1 MVPLRLDGWN
11 TPVTQ
16 RRWKRLAG
24 LICAGA
30 SLFVAGIEDA
40 EAATRRWDGSSSALW
55 SDAANWEEN
64 VAPVN
69 GDDLVF
75 PSGGANTVNQNDIV
89 GLQVNSVVLEGNYTI
104 TGQPITLGAG
114 GLAVNASST
123 VTWGLE
129 TILSAVQTWAI
140 PVGSSS
146 LIRSGR
152 VDLNNQAL
160 TFDVA
165 GSVSGPGDIIGTAPI
180 VKAGVG
186 SVTFSVPN
194 HFGGIV
200 HVNGGYLVVS
210 DPTGLGVA
218 DFSLANGTVV
228 DGGTLVLADSVALA
242 AERLTLNGSGQ
253 SQGGALAL
261 AASPGNNASIASGQT
276 ITLASD
282 VTMRVPAGQTLSIGT
297 ILGGAGGIGLDGD
310 GTLALS
316 NIILFTGDL
325 TIGASG
331 PSNGTIRAV
340 SSLPHDIDVSLPYA
354 GSTVEFVNNA
364 SGVFGSLTGAGKI
377 VLNTQN
383 SSVLV
388 RQNVDTTYT
397 GVISGPGSFGKTGSG
412 RLVLTANHT
421 VSGNANVNNGTLA
434 LIGGGL
440 PSANVGTFL
449 SATLSLMSNPQLGTL
464 DLGTTSTLALD
475 EGGPQ
480 TARSL
485 DFRMLGS
492 PTLRV
497 GVSGQT
503 DTCSQLRVTGTVILD
518 GHLAITHVPGAAPD
532 GGFTCTI
539 IDNDGNDPV
548 TGGFDGVG
556 EGGLVSAGAVGF
568 RVSYVGGDGNDVT
581 LTDATRKYYLSEG
594 ATGSFFDLDI
604 LLANP
609 NTEAVPVEL
618 TFLPEGG
625 AAPHIETIE
634 LAPLSRRTVRV
645 DDITALQNV
654 GAVSTIVTSMNA
666 LPIMVERTMRWDNT
680 GYGAHTDKAS
690 DGPALKWYFAE
701 GSQGF
706 FQTYL
711 LLANPTTE
719 QVGGE
724 VEYLL
729 DNAPPVKGGG
739 GVDPMSR
746 RTIWAGEP
754 SLGLDGQ
761 SFGMV
766 VTFDKPAIAERAMYF
781 GNAFAGGHES
791 AGINGLST
799 SWFLA
804 EGATGPFFETFVLL
818 ANPNDAPAEVTLRF
832 LPASVQPISVIKP
845 LPGRSRLTV
854 NIEAEHPLLSNVPV
868 ATQVT
873 STQPIVVERAQYWPD
888 PASTWYEAHNSFGVT
903 QLGTRWGLAEG
914 RIGGPSNYQTY
925 ILLANPWTFAADVT
939 IQFLR
944 TSGPPI
950 VKTFKVDP
958 ASRYNV
964 SVGPGTLVPEL
975 TNEEFGAVITSTISL
990 AVERALYSDA
1000 IGQVWAAGTNATA
1013 ARLP

>member
-1 MVPLRLDGWN
+1 MVPLRLDGWESCI
-11 TPVTQ
+11 TQ
-16 RRWKRLAG
+16 RRWTRFAG

-30 SLFVAGIEDA
+30 WLFVAGIEDA
-40 EAATRRWDGSSSALW
+40 EAATRRWDGSIGALW
-55 SDAANWEEN
+55 SDAANWEGD

-75 PSGGANTVNQNDIV
+75 PSGGANLANQNDIV
-89 GLQVNSVVLEGNYTI
+89 ALQVNSVVFEGNYTV
-104 TGQPITLGAG
+104 TGQPITLGVG

-123 VTWGLE
+123 VTWGAE

-140 PVGSSS
+140 PVGSS

-186 SVTFSVPN
+186 TLTFSVPN

-200 HVNGGYLVVS
+200 HVNGGYLIVS

-228 DGGTLVLADSVALA
+228 NGGTLVLANSVALGT
-242 AERLTLNGSGQ
+242 EHLTLNGSGQ
-253 SQGGALAL
+253 SQGGALQL
-261 AASPGNNASIASGQT
+261 AESPGNNASITGGST
-276 ITLASD
+276 TTLASD
-282 VTMRVPAGQTLSIGT
+282 VTIRVPAGQTLSIGG
-297 ILGGAGGIGLDGD
+297 IIGGPGGIGLDGD

-316 NIILFTGDL
+316 TIIGFTGDL

-331 PSNGTIRAV
+331 PSNGTIRT
-340 SSLPHDIDVSLPYA
+340 SSELPHNIDVSLPYA
-354 GSTVEFVNNA
+354 GSTLEFVNNA
-364 SGVFGSLTGAGKI
+364 GGVFSSLTGAGKI
-377 VLNTQN
+377 ALTTQN
-383 SSVLV
+383 TSVLI
-388 RQNVDTTYT
+388 RQDIDTTYT
-397 GVISGPGSFGKTGSG
+397 GIISGPGSFGKEGTG
-412 RLVLTANHT
+412 RLTLTGNHT
-421 VSGNANVNNGTLA
+421 VTGNAALRKGTVVLNGGTL
-434 LIGGGL
+434 
-440 PSANVGTFL
+440 PANVGVG
-449 SATLSLMSNPQLGTL
+449 SLDGTVSLVSNPQLGPVSINP
-464 DLGTTSTLALD
+464 GGILALD

-480 TARSL
+480 MARSL
-485 DFRMLGS
+485 SFNHYSPLG
-492 PTLRV
+492 TLRV
-497 GVSGQT
+497 ATSNAAT
-503 DTCSQLRVTGTVILD
+503 NPCSQLRVTGTVTLKGKLD
-518 GHLAITHVPGAAPD
+518 VNHIPGLMPN
-532 GGFTCTI
+532 GFSCTI
-539 IDNDGNDPV
+539 IDNDGADPIV
-548 TGGFDGVG
+548 GGFAGMP
-556 EGGLVSAGAVGF
+556 EGALISGGATGF

-581 LTDATRKYYLSEG
+581 LSLASRKYYLSEG

-609 NTEAVPVEL
+609 NNEAVPVEL

-625 AAPHIETIE
+625 APPHTETLE

-645 DDITALQNV
+645 DDIAALQSF
-654 GAVSTIVTSMNA
+654 GALSTVVTSMNA
-666 LPIMVERTMRWDNT
+666 LPLMVERTMRWDAT

-719 QVGGE
+719 DTGGE

-729 DNAPPVKGGG
+729 DNAPPIKGGG
-739 GVDPMSR
+739 DVPRLGR
-746 RTIWAGEP
+746 RTIWAGGVQ
-754 SLGLDGQ
+754 GLEGQ

-766 VTFDKPAIAERAMYF
+766 VTFTKPAIAERAMYF

-791 AGINGLST
+791 AGVNELST

-818 ANPNDAPAEVTLRF
+818 ANPNDADAEVTLRF
-832 LPASVQPISVIKP
+832 LPADGPPISVIKP
-845 LPGRSRLTV
+845 LPARSRLTV

-888 PASTWYEAHNSFGVT
+888 PAPSWYEAHNSFGVT
-903 QLGTRWGLAEG
+903 QLYTRWGLAEG
-914 RIGGPSNYQTY
+914 RVGGPNNYQTY
-925 ILLANPWTFAADVT
+925 ILLANPWTLKANVS

-944 TSGPPI
+944 ANGQPLT
-950 VKTFKVDP
+950 KTFEVEP
-958 ASRYNV
+958 LSRFNV

-975 TNEEFGAVITSTISL
+975 NNEEFGAVITSTVSL
-990 AVERALYSDA
+990 AVERAMYSDA
-1000 IGQVWAAGTNATA
+1000 NGQVWAAGTNATA
-1013 ARLP
+1013 VRLP